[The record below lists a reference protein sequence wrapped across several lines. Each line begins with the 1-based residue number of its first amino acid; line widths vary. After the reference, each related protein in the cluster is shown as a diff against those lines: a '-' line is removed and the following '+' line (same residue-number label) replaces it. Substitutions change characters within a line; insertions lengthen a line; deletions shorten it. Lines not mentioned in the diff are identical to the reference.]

1 VAMVVGDTHSF
12 WLHEIERGNVLA
24 GSTDVRDTLQHELD
38 TSAGYKRGR
47 IVEFGGT
54 AVSSN
59 GWGSVWRNSANA
71 TERAASQLV
80 QNSGSLLYS
89 EGFCESARGV
99 N

>member
-1 VAMVVGDTHSF
+1 VIVTGDTHSS

-24 GSTDVRDTLQHELD
+24 GSTNVSDTLAHALD
-38 TSAGYKRGR
+38 VSPGYKRGR

-59 GWGSVWRNSANA
+59 GWGATWKNSANA
-71 TERAASQLV
+71 TERAAKQLV

-89 EGFCESARGV
+89 EGFCE
-99 N
+99 